1 MIAKEEKVDI
11 KCPHCGKLL
20 AKKKKNIIVQSI
32 YLYCKVCK
40 KEIEYKEP
48 KSQDD

>member
-1 MIAKEEKVDI
+1 MLKVDI
-11 KCPHCGKLL
+11 KCPECGKLL
-20 AKKKKNIIVQSI
+20 AKKHIGVIIPSI

-48 KSQDD
+48 KSQEN

>member
-1 MIAKEEKVDI
+1 MLKVDI
-11 KCPHCGKLL
+11 KCPECGKLL
-20 AKKKKNIIVQSI
+20 ARKHSGTSIPLI

-48 KSQDD
+48 KSQEN

>member
-1 MIAKEEKVDI
+1 MLKVDI
-11 KCPHCGKLL
+11 KCPECGKLL
-20 AKKKKNIIVQSI
+20 ARKHNGTSIPLI

-48 KSQDD
+48 KSQD

>member
-1 MIAKEEKVDI
+1 MLKVDI
-11 KCPHCGKLL
+11 KCPECGKLL
-20 AKKKKNIIVQSI
+20 ARKHNGTNIPLI

-48 KSQDD
+48 KSQD